1 MRPPKH
7 SPLFMAIALALA
19 IMLFIS
25 YPIPVYAIEPVT
37 VGTIIAVLCTT
48 IGGFLVGWS
57 FAHLT
62 SVEARSPGVKLDS
75 YVNKIASAYEHD
87 VQTMSN
93 YGYTVMATL
102 ERMRLY
108 YARLAE
114 HRVLDYLH
122 INESHLDQY
131 EPEIMI
137 DVADDLCNLTHAYYQ
152 SLDSMLDHLN
162 WLSYD
167 RFTGDLGGY
176 KIKVESWANCY
187 GGGCMKYD
195 LDSVDKLWIAYR
207 AEEEIIV
214 YDCNTKTL
222 VNASVNSIIDP
233 RKMIVL
239 AGEVDAAIAIRYGTS
254 GETVYGFHAIRFEDP
269 NGNLLSLIDLGEDL
283 KKWHVLDVA
292 NYIDSIYDTAWAYAK
307 VYHQTLR
314 GLGYTKKEQVP
325 DALLAIPPDVVFPT
339 PWHLE
344 ETYHM
349 TPEEVM
355 AYYVGLLTSIS
366 KWFNESNYRLAD
378 YLSHQNVTMPDPR
391 EWLKNVTIR
400 FPNGTIYQYV
410 IKLIPIWY
418 PGNQTFYPG
427 QDNVLQNP
435 MGALVQLPN
444 GEWMYVQIPSGY
456 MLNPMAIH
464 TPFGDTTNPW
474 TLQPYQG
481 GFNPIYEQYESPEPE
496 YVKTMHDVM
505 QLIMALMPLLILLAI
520 IQMIPNILSGR
531 RR

>member
-25 YPIPVYAIEPVT
+25 YPIPVYAIPVAPI
-37 VGTIIAVLCTT
+37 VGILSLAFGL
-48 IGGFLVGWS
+48 FSGWVI
-57 FAHLT
+57 FGWAKK
-62 SVEARSPGVKLDS
+62 EARSPGVTLDS
-75 YVNKIASAYEHD
+75 YVSEIASAFEHD
-87 VQTMSN
+87 TQMLSS
-93 YGYTVMATL
+93 YGYTVLASL

-114 HRVLDYLH
+114 HRVLDYLDV
-122 INESHLDQY
+122 NESYLDQY
-131 EPEIMI
+131 EAEIMI
-137 DVADDLCNLTHAYYQ
+137 DVAEDLCNLTYAYFQ
-152 SLDSMLDHLN
+152 SMDNTLDHLN

-167 RFTGDLGGY
+167 RFTGDLKDY
-176 KIKVESWANCY
+176 KIFISRHPDFAIAEDTT
-187 GGGCMKYD
+187 YD
-195 LDSVDKLWIAYR
+195 LDLVADLWVSLK
-207 AEEEIIV
+207 AEEEVIV
-214 YDCNTKTL
+214 FNCQTKTL
-222 VNASVNSIIDP
+222 ATASAGSKLDP
-233 RKMIVL
+233 RHILVL
-239 AGEVDAAIAIRYGTS
+239 GGEVTAAIELIYGTS
-254 GETVYGFHAIRFEDP
+254 GEHHYGYRYIGFMSP
-269 NGNLLSLIDLGEDL
+269 NNQWLSKIDLGNNL
-283 KKWHVLDVA
+283 NKWHVLDVI

-339 PWHLE
+339 PWYLE

-355 AYYVGLLTSIS
+355 AYYAGLLNSIA
-366 KWFNESNYRLAD
+366 KWFNGSNYRLVD

-444 GEWMYVQIPSGY
+444 GEWRYIQLPSGY
-456 MLNPMAIH
+456 MINPALVH

-474 TLQPYQG
+474 TLNSYPA
-481 GFNPIYEQYESPEPE
+481 GFNPIYQNYQSPEPE
-496 YVKTMHDVM
+496 YVKTMNEVM

-520 IQMIPNILSGR
+520 IQMIPRIVSGR
-531 RR
+531 R